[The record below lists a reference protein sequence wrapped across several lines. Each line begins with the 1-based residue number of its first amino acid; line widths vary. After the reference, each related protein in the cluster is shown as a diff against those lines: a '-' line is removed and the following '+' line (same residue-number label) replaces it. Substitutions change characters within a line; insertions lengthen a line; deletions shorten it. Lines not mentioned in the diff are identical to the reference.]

1 MTLNQK
7 WEKTKVQFYF
17 LGDILPTAKDTPR
30 QSCGRPIWGASYLAD
45 HLKFI
50 KILNGNYSTGF
61 LTHYLSTLLRETQ
74 QNTHGSGPW
83 VPWAVSLW
91 DKRAGLSNIR
101 ILDPVEYSYFCRI
114 ILPQNTAKGIHI
126 CDIWGKDFF
135 NANKLKEH
143 PFPCRLKGC
152 DEIKR

>member
-17 LGDILPTAKDTPR
+17 LGDIKSSSKSWMA
-30 QSCGRPIWGASYLAD
+30 I
-45 HLKFI
+45 I
-50 KILNGNYSTGF
+50 F

-91 DKRAGLSNIR
+91 DKRVGLSNIR

-152 DEIKR
+152 DEIKRSVELQHLLHLILWWNT